1 MAGRTTLPTLVS
13 LLALA
18 ACGAPSDGERPILE
32 STTSRAVATGDDP
45 TTVAPD
51 ALSTPA
57 AGAREPLV
65 VVTFFTDYQCPNCKR
80 MHDVAA
86 RVLDAWPDEA
96 QLQFRM
102 LPLQG
107 HPLARPAARVAL
119 AAHRQGRF
127 LCMNSALI
135 RSRSTWN
142 GMSEAGFLVF
152 ARDVLA
158 PRCELDRAR
167 LVDDAADP
175 RIDDKITA
183 DVQLARDAK
192 VRGTPTV
199 LVDGTDVKFW
209 PVAGVRPEMLLN
221 AVVRRGLRDARAH
234 LSECRARGEA
244 CPIDGLPAERLYGN
258 LGDSELTQR
267 LLDAD

>member
-1 MAGRTTLPTLVS
+1 MVAALPLFLV
-13 LLALA
+13 LALA
-18 ACGAPSDGERPILE
+18 ACRGTSDGAPILE
-32 STTSRAVATGDDP
+32 ATTSRAVDDGDDP
-45 TTVAPD
+45 TVVAPD

-57 AGAREPLV
+57 AGARAPLV
-65 VVTFFTDYQCPNCKR
+65 IVSVFTDYQCPNCKR
-80 MHDVAA
+80 LHDVAA
-86 RVLDAWPDEA
+86 RVLEAWPDEV
-96 QLQFRM
+96 QVQFRM

-107 HPLARPAARVAL
+107 HALARPAARVAL

-127 LCMNSALI
+127 LCMNAALT
-135 RSRSTWN
+135 RARTTWT

-158 PRCELDRAR
+158 PRCGLDGAR
-167 LVDDAADP
+167 LMADQEDP
-175 RIDDKITA
+175 RIAAKIEA
-183 DVQLARDAK
+183 EVQLARDAR

-209 PVAGVRPEMLLN
+209 PVAGVRPELLLN
-221 AVVRRGLRDARAH
+221 AVVRRSLREAKTH

-244 CPIDGLPAERLYGN
+244 CPLDGLPAARLYGN

-267 LLDAD
+267 LLDLN